1 SGGGGAAANAA
12 VARNSSSSARD
23 WRAEARGDMA
33 GLRGRCGGRW
43 TGIAA
48 RSLQTRGGAASKAPP
63 AVAAAARIAAESQAG
78 RPGLHQVGYF
88 ARFATT
94 GVSIGPWPMSITLVR
109 LSSSPFTLPE

>member
-1 SGGGGAAANAA
+1 
-12 VARNSSSSARD
+12 
-23 WRAEARGDMA
+23 
-33 GLRGRCGGRW
+33 GRW

-109 LSSSPFTLPE
+109 LSSSPFTLPEYLITIGGMPSIMLKARVKLTSSPLTTPSEMATGSGII